1 MSSLIRTANKRHTR
15 KLDLTTDFATFSIKK
30 WLSCGKDFS
39 FMLSAFCETFFHP
52 LLREVDFSKIFYDI
66 P

>member
-1 MSSLIRTANKRHTR
+1 MSRLIRTANKRYTR
-15 KLDLTTDFATFSIKK
+15 KLGLTTDFATFSIKK

-39 FMLSAFCETFFHP
+39 FMLSAFCGTFFHL
-52 LLREVDFSKIFYDI
+52 LLREVDFPKIFYDI